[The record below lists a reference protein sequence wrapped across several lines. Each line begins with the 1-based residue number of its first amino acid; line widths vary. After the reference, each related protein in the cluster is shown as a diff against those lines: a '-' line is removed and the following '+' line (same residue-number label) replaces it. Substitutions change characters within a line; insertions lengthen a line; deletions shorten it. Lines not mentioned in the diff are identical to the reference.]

1 MSLTVDIDVDGTRS
15 GGSEGVGG
23 DAGVR
28 VDVAS
33 IDGADGEHRAPPHL
47 STRSRL
53 PHPEV
58 RGRGVRVRC
67 ARQDHRVRVLQQRLR
82 GGRDHRDVRW
92 D

>member
-1 MSLTVDIDVDGTRS
+1 MSLTVDIDVDGTRC
-15 GGSEGVGG
+15 GGAEGVGG

-28 VDVAS
+28 VDVS
-33 IDGADGEHRAPPHL
+33 SVNGADGEHRAPPHL
-47 STRSRL
+47 ATCSRL

-58 RGRGVRVRC
+58 GGRGVGVRG
-67 ARQDHRVRVLQQRLR
+67 AGQDHRVRVLQQRLR